1 MLHKQTTYTFY
12 QPYYGLFIMAL
23 CIFNFYKLNAQTFR
37 TEYKVLQTI
46 HAESNLHIEYEGIA
60 TVGTS
65 MYLYIQKTK
74 PDYLQDEIRMSS
86 ENGNM
91 VIYRPNPDSLPK
103 IIYRAFD
110 SSIIRYKIGNNTD
123 DIQFYIQE
131 QIGNSIHIKL
141 INESKVINGFHCRK
155 ALFYHPSNPDI
166 VVAAAWYCPE
176 IKIKAGPAD
185 LSGLPGLI
193 IEAEHFQTREKFS
206 LIRFREV
213 SRPENIHYWPEQFNG
228 MPFLKLAKLHADNR

>member
-1 MLHKQTTYTFY
+1 MLLKKTTDTF
-12 QPYYGLFIMAL
+12 QSPYFIFFVMSL
-23 CIFNFYKLNAQTFR
+23 CIFNSYTLNAQTFR
-37 TEYKVLQTI
+37 TEYQVSQTI
-46 HAESNLHIEYEGIA
+46 HAESNLQIEYEGIA

-65 MYLYIQKTK
+65 MYLYMQKTK
-74 PDYLQDEIRMSS
+74 PDFLKDELKVSS

-91 VIYRPNPDSLPK
+91 VIYNPNPDSLPK
-103 IIYRAFD
+103 IVYRAFD
-110 SSIIRYKIGNNTD
+110 SSIVRYKIGNHTD
-123 DIQFYIQE
+123 DIQFYMQE

-141 INESKVINGFHCRK
+141 INESKVINGFHCQK

-166 VVAAAWYCPE
+166 AVASAWYCPE

-193 IEAEHFQTREKFS
+193 IQAEHFQTREKFS

-213 SRPENIHYWPEQFNG
+213 THPENINYWPEQFNG
-228 MPFLKLAKLHADNR
+228 MPFLKLTKIQAYNR

>member
-1 MLHKQTTYTFY
+1 MLHKQKTDTLLTPFFCMF
-12 QPYYGLFIMAL
+12 FIAL
-23 CIFNFYKLNAQTFR
+23 CIFNFNKLNAQTFR
-37 TEYKVLQTI
+37 TEYQVIQTI
-46 HAESNLHIEYEGIA
+46 HAESNLQIEYEGIA

-74 PDYLQDEIRMSS
+74 SDFLKDELRVSS

-123 DIQFYIQE
+123 DIQFYVQE

-141 INESKVINGFHCRK
+141 INESKVINEFYCQK
-155 ALFYHPSNPDI
+155 ALFYHPSNPDLA
-166 VVAAAWYCPE
+166 VASAWYCPE

-193 IEAEHFQTREKFS
+193 VEAEHFQTREKFS

-213 SRPENIHYWPEQFNG
+213 IYPANINYWPEQFNG
-228 MPFLKLAKLHADNR
+228 MQFVKLAKLHTNNR